1 MPIWLR
7 NFTFKK
13 LEEWYEKEKEANEK
27 QNKQLKNISNN
38 IHRPNIDPS
47 NVYNTSMPAKK

>member
-13 LEEWYEKEKEANEK
+13 LEEWYEKEKEAADK
-27 QNKQLKNISNN
+27 QNKQLKNNSNE

-47 NVYNTSMPAKK
+47 NVYNVSMPTKK

>member
-27 QNKQLKNISNN
+27 QNKQLKNTSNN